1 MARFALIHSPIVAPS
16 TWRAVAEELR
26 RRGAEAVVPDLGTA
40 PDPAEP
46 FWRQHARAA
55 AGALDRVPADA
66 PLVLAG
72 HSGAGVL
79 LPLIRAEAG
88 RPLAAYLFVDAGLP
102 RQGSRMG
109 AGGWAEQ
116 LRALYASG
124 GRFPSWTDEQLAPL
138 VPDPAA
144 RAELLAGLR
153 PPPLAF
159 WEEEIPVPPS
169 WPDAPGALLRFGAN
183 PDYDDAEAE
192 ARRLGWPVRT
202 LPGAHF
208 HLLTA
213 PAELADALPALADAL
228 GAS

>member
-1 MARFALIHSPIVAPS
+1 MTRFTLIHSPIVAPS

-55 AGALDRVPADA
+55 AGALDR
-66 PLVLAG
+66 
-72 HSGAGVL
+72 GAGVL
-79 LPLIRAEAG
+79 LPLIRAAAG
-88 RPLAAYLFVDAGLP
+88 RPVAAYLFVDAGLP
-102 RQGSRMG
+102 RQGARMG

-116 LRALYASG
+116 LRALYAAG
-124 GRFPSWTDEQLAPL
+124 GRFPSWTHEQLAPL
-138 VPDPAA
+138 VPDPSA

-183 PDYDDAEAE
+183 PAYDDAEAE
-192 ARRLGWPVRT
+192 ARQLGWPVRR

-208 HLLTA
+208 HPLTA
-213 PAELADALPALADAL
+213 PAEVADALIALADAL

>member
-1 MARFALIHSPIVAPS
+1 MTRFTLIHSPIVAPS

-40 PDPAEP
+40 PDPAEL

-66 PLVLAG
+66 PLVLVG

-79 LPLIRAEAG
+79 LPLIRAAAG
-88 RPLAAYLFVDAGLP
+88 R
-102 RQGSRMG
+102 SRRTSSSMPG
-109 AGGWAEQ
+109 CRARVRGWAQ
-116 LRALYASG
+116 AG
-124 GRFPSWTDEQLAPL
+124 EQLAPL
-138 VPDPAA
+138 VPDPSA

-183 PDYDDAEAE
+183 PAYDDAEAE
-192 ARRLGWPVRT
+192 ARQLGWPVRR

-208 HLLTA
+208 HPLTA
-213 PAELADALPALADAL
+213 PAEVADALIALADAL